1 MRGGPVE
8 KREGEKK
15 RKKRRGRR
23 GIQAKI
29 KPKRY
34 GNYFE
39 YGFLLWNLKVCMN
52 FHAIGWLL
60 VIPKPRVCWD
70 FILTKEVLKLGLV
83 KPYIVQD
90 NHRILSFRMDSWLIE
105 SL

>member
-1 MRGGPVE
+1 MG
-8 KREGEKK
+8 EGEKK
-15 RKKRRGRR
+15 RGGRGRR
-23 GIQAKI
+23 EEEEGEPSQ
-29 KPKRY
+29 RY

-39 YGFLLWNLKVCMN
+39 YGFILWNLKVCMK

-83 KPYIVQD
+83 KPHIVQD

-105 SL
+105 SI

>member
-1 MRGGPVE
+1 M
-8 KREGEKK
+8 
-15 RKKRRGRR
+15 KRRGRR
-23 GIQAKI
+23 EEEEGEPSQ
-29 KPKRY
+29 RY

-39 YGFLLWNLKVCMN
+39 YGFLLWNLKVCMK

-83 KPYIVQD
+83 KPHIVQD

-105 SL
+105 SI